1 MSNNSLSFEFASG
14 ADSTQVQ
21 EQVVKSCSSSSSNL
35 KEVVV
40 DVDDDEID
48 LADFK
53 HDYRTGEPAL
63 YVGTYAKY
71 NNGDLTGMW
80 VSLARCYDYDE
91 FMKVCYFLHR
101 DEEDLELMFQDCDNI
116 PDCWYSECGL
126 DEETFDLIKAYGELN
141 EDEQRA
147 YEAFLDL
154 RCEDDLTVEDFREH
168 YCGEW
173 HSEEEFAENLIEEL
187 GILDEVPEHLRRFFD
202 VSAYSDELFRY
213 DYDYCDGF
221 VFRVC

>member
-71 NNGDLTGMW
+71 NNGDLSGMW
-80 VSLARCYDYDE
+80 ISIAQCYDYEE

-101 DEEDLELMFQDCDNI
+101 DEEDPELMFYVYKLFMLTI
-116 PDCWYSECGL
+116 L
-126 DEETFDLIKAYGELN
+126 
-141 EDEQRA
+141 
-147 YEAFLDL
+147 FLSL
-154 RCEDDLTVEDFREH
+154 AT
-168 YCGEW
+168 
-173 HSEEEFAENLIEEL
+173 I
-187 GILDEVPEHLRRFFD
+187 
-202 VSAYSDELFRY
+202 
-213 DYDYCDGF
+213 
-221 VFRVC
+221 